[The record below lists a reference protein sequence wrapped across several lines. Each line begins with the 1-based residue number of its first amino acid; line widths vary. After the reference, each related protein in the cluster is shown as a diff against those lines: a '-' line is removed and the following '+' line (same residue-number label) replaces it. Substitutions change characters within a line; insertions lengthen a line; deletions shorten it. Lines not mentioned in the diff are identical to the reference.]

1 MKLKENKHVKKY
13 LENEKSI
20 FEGIAVSVVSALAI
34 AAILT
39 GSFKEMTNIQFV
51 KNTSLVKVLCYS

>member
-1 MKLKENKHVKKY
+1 MKLKENKFVKKY

-34 AAILT
+34 TGILT
-39 GSFKEMTNIQFV
+39 GSFK
-51 KNTSLVKVLCYS
+51 